1 MHFKGT
7 QILFTRFIR
16 TKRKKERKKLETQ
29 GPKID
34 PKLYS
39 FYEILV
45 FYIHTNI
52 ARIDMQVETL

>member
-1 MHFKGT
+1 MYKN
-7 QILFTRFIR
+7 
-16 TKRKKERKKLETQ
+16 KREKERKKLETQ

-45 FYIHTNI
+45 FYIHINI

>member
-1 MHFKGT
+1 MYKN
-7 QILFTRFIR
+7 
-16 TKRKKERKKLETQ
+16 KKEKERKKLETQ

-45 FYIHTNI
+45 FYIHINI